1 MKETNFLVS
10 FRIEGVGLGAFV
22 AIAPSTGVAKIIES
36 EGATFAAR
44 PDVFDMHLR
53 SADSLRG
60 PAMFT
65 AELSTPRNLNSQRSG
80 DRRHLFWLISHF

>member
-1 MKETNFLVS
+1 MKETNFLLS

-22 AIAPSTGVAKIIES
+22 AIAPSTGEAKIIES
-36 EGATFAAR
+36 DSPAFAAR
-44 PDVFDMHLR
+44 PNVFDMHLR

-60 PAMFT
+60 PAIFT
-65 AELSTPRNLNSQRSG
+65 TELSTPRNVNSQRRG